1 MLQEVTVYHVD
12 QCQIM
17 DIIQPQDHVIGNAIM
32 GIQNQAAHALQINH
46 VEQANI
52 FHEGFVLLAQA
63 SQHMHIIRQLEPATG
78 HAIAGITILEIP
90 VSNLQ
95 LPVD

>member
-1 MLQEVTVYHVD
+1 MLQEVTVYHVE
-12 QCQIM
+12 QYQTM
-17 DIIQPQDHVIGNAIM
+17 DTIQLQDHVIGNAIV
-32 GIQNQAAHALQINH
+32 GIQNQVEHVLYIKH

-90 VSNLQ
+90 VFNLQ